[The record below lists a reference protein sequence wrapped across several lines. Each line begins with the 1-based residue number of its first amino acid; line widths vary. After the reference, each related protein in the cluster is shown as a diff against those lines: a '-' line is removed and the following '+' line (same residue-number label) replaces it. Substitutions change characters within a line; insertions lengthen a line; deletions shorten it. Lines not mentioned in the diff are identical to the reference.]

1 MKKMQILPKE
11 RHQLS
16 FLVIEE
22 DADRSLREIQH
33 RFILFHRFI
42 RKQSCLHVLNR
53 TYKHVGTTEEKSMEY
68 FLTFAR

>member
-1 MKKMQILPKE
+1 MKKKLQILPKE

-22 DADRSLREIQH
+22 NADRSLREIQH

-42 RKQSCLHVLNR
+42 RKQSCLHVLNIFEQDLP
-53 TYKHVGTTEEKSMEY
+53 EEKSMEY